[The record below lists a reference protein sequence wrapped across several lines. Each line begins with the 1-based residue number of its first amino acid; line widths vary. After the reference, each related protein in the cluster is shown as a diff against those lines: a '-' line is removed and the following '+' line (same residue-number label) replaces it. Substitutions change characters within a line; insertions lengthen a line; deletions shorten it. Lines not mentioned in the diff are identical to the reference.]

1 MTQVR
6 EAGGRTVWRVTRR
19 GREGRPRRGGIPAA
33 GEARSARAMIV
44 GRVVQRMWMM
54 VAVATGAS
62 TTSGCTGYGRV
73 ILGGPADGRVPVAWA
88 DGAHAPGVQRVIA
101 EDGRALLVGR
111 DRAGGLVVRPETWPA
126 TVTSPLRPAEEL
138 QGVEGPAT
146 APGESVVRYVRLSGT
161 RHAYIEF
168 PAAPVGVA
176 FTEPPEQVLA
186 EYDVPVGAPAD
197 SAARPSLY
205 AELHL
210 PARPAGADP
219 VAAGPALEAP
229 DRVEVRIIAS
239 GATALPDPFD
249 HALLDET
256 HVVTGARATL
266 VYKRVI
272 GTPAALFHWMRS
284 LGATEAIFNT
294 HAGVVRVEVAGT
306 WSFTPH

>member
-1 MTQVR
+1 
-6 EAGGRTVWRVTRR
+6 
-19 GREGRPRRGGIPAA
+19 
-33 GEARSARAMIV
+33 
-44 GRVVQRMWMM
+44 MM
-54 VAVATGAS
+54 VAVATGAA
-62 TTSGCTGYGRV
+62 TMSGCTGYGRV
-73 ILGGPADGRVPVAWA
+73 VLGGPADGRLPVAWA

-111 DRAGGLVVRPETWPA
+111 DRSGGLVVRPETWPP

-138 QGVEGPAT
+138 RGVEGPPT
-146 APGESVVRYVRLSGT
+146 APGVTVVRYVRLSGV

-176 FTEPPEQVLA
+176 FTEPPEEVLA

-197 SAARPSLY
+197 GAVRPSLY

-219 VAAGPALEAP
+219 AAAGAAIEAP

-256 HVVTGARATL
+256 HVVAGPRATL

-272 GTPAALFHWMRS
+272 GTPAALFRWMRS

-294 HAGVVRVEVAGT
+294 RAGVVRIDVAGT